1 MELSDRWQSRE
12 ATRVKSEK
20 HGRKRN
26 GCSQEIRY
34 EKSVEQ
40 KIFEKFYDGNLEKN
54 LCALQSRAGMV
65 QVIAP
70 RMGKTKSEI

>member
-40 KIFEKFYDGNLEKN
+40 KIFEKFYDGKFGEKFMR
-54 LCALQSRAGMV
+54 LAV
-65 QVIAP
+65 
-70 RMGKTKSEI
+70 